1 MLASVIIEY
10 SVKSLNRVF
19 DYMIPE
25 ELVGILKVGH
35 KVIVPF
41 ASHEVEGFT
50 LKIHN
55 NFDKEVNYKSIIRIQ
70 DSDFYLNDELLKLG
84 DKMSNDLICTK
95 ISCYQAML
103 PKALKASIN
112 TNINIKYETKVSL
125 NKEVDLDEYISNH
138 KRATKEIEIINKLK
152 DGEILKSEINCPSL
166 KHLIE
171 NNIVIENKYEVNRE
185 VSFVK
190 EENRNI
196 NLTDE
201 QEHAI
206 KEILNS
212 KDDKYLIYGVTG
224 SGKTEVY
231 IELIKEMI
239 KKNKTSIVLVPEI
252 SLTPQIVSR
261 FKNVFSNTVAVLHSS
276 LSEGEKY
283 DEYRRISK
291 GEVSIVVGARSAI
304 FAPLN
309 NIGLIIID
317 ECQSAT
323 YKQENTP
330 KYNAID
336 IAFERGKYHN
346 AKVVLGSATPSLEQY
361 ARGKKGVFHL
371 INLRNRISG
380 SFPKIELVDM
390 NIEAKKHNYIISEKL
405 DIEINKSLSKNE
417 QIILLLNRR
426 GFSTFLSC
434 TNCGYV
440 YKCPNCDISL
450 IYHKSSNSYSCH
462 YCGYRVL
469 KSSTCPSCHEDAI
482 KDLGLGTEKLSEYIE
497 KKYNTKVLRMD
508 ADTTSTKNA
517 HQKIISEFSSG
528 KYNVLVG
535 TQMISKGLNFENAS
549 LVGIINSDATL
560 AMPDFRSSERTYEL
574 LSQTSGRV
582 GRFNLPGKVII
593 QTYNPNN
600 YVYQSVIENDF
611 DKFFNREMVIRKKLF
626 YPPYYYICN
635 ITTISTSFEDAGSG
649 ANKIK
654 KYLDNNLNDKY
665 IILGPSVSAIVK
677 LKNKYRFNI
686 MIKYKDASDLYRVLK
701 EINEMIIKNVNVD
714 ININI

>member
-10 SVKSLNRVF
+10 SAKSLNRVF
-19 DYMIPE
+19 DYIIPD
-25 ELVGILKVGH
+25 ELTDQLKVGH

-41 ASHEVEGFT
+41 ASREVEGFT

-55 NFDKEVNYKSIIRIQ
+55 NFDQNVDYKKIIKIQ

-84 DKMSNDLICTK
+84 DRMSSDLICTK

-112 TNINIKYETKVSL
+112 TNINKKYEIKVSL
-125 NKEVDLDEYISNH
+125 NKDVNIDEYISNH
-138 KRATKEIEIINKLK
+138 KRAHKEIEIISILRN
-152 DGEILKSEINCPSL
+152 GEILRSELTSPSL
-166 KHLIE
+166 RNLIK
-171 NNIVIENKYEVNRE
+171 NNVVIENKYEINRD
-185 VSFVK
+185 VSYIK

-196 NLTDE
+196 NLTSE
-201 QEHAI
+201 QEHAVN
-206 KEILNS
+206 EILKS
-212 KDDKYLIYGVTG
+212 KDSKYLIYGVTG

-231 IELIKEMI
+231 IELIKEMV
-239 KKNKTSIVLVPEI
+239 KNKKTSIVLVPEI

-261 FKNVFSNTVAVLHSS
+261 FKSVFNDTVAVLHSS

-304 FAPLN
+304 FAPLK

-317 ECQSAT
+317 ECQSNT
-323 YKQENTP
+323 YKQDNNP

-336 IAFERGKYHN
+336 VAFLRSEYHN
-346 AKVVLGSATPSLEQY
+346 SKVILGSATPSLEQY

-380 SFPKIELVDM
+380 TFPKIELVDM
-390 NIEAKKHNYIISEKL
+390 NNEVKKHNYIISSKL
-405 DIEINKSLSKNE
+405 DIEINKSLSKKE
-417 QIILLLNRR
+417 QVILLLNRR

-450 IYHKSSNSYSCH
+450 IYHKSSDTFSCH
-462 YCGYRVL
+462 YCGYRIK

-482 KDLGLGTEKLSEYIE
+482 KDLGLGTEKLSELIE

-517 HQKIISEFSSG
+517 HQKIINEFRSG

-549 LVGIINSDATL
+549 LVGIINCDASL

-574 LSQTSGRV
+574 LSQTAGRV

-593 QTYNPNN
+593 QTYNPTN

-611 DKFFNREMVIRKKLF
+611 DKFFNREMVIRKRLS

-635 ITTISTSFEDAGSG
+635 ITTISSTFEDASSS
-649 ANKIK
+649 ANKIR
-654 KYLDNNLNDKY
+654 KYLDSHLNDSY
-665 IILGPSVSAIVK
+665 LVLGPSVSAILK

-686 MIKYKDASDLYRVLK
+686 MIKYKDIGDLHKVLK
-701 EINEMIIKNVNVD
+701 EINEMIIKDVNID

>member
-10 SVKSLNRVF
+10 SAKSLNRVF
-19 DYMIPE
+19 DYIIPD
-25 ELVGILKVGH
+25 ELKDIIKVGH

-41 ASHEVEGFT
+41 ASKEVEGFT

-55 NFDKEVNYKSIIRIQ
+55 NIEKDVNYKSIIKIQ

-84 DKMSNDLICTK
+84 DYMSNDLLCTK

-112 TNINIKYETKVSL
+112 TNINKKYEIKVSL
-125 NKEVDLDEYISNH
+125 NKDIDIDEFISNH
-138 KRATKEIEIINKLK
+138 KRATKEIEIINMLRDK
-152 DGEILKSEINCPSL
+152 EVLKSEITSQSL
-166 KHLIE
+166 RNLIK
-171 NNIVIENKYEVNRE
+171 NNIVIENKYEIKRD
-185 VSFVK
+185 VSYEK
-190 EENRNI
+190 EKERNI
-196 NLTDE
+196 SLTDD
-201 QEHAI
+201 QKNAI
-206 KEILNS
+206 NEILKS

-239 KKNKTSIVLVPEI
+239 NKKKTSIVLVPEI

-261 FKNVFSNTVAVLHSS
+261 FKSVFKDCVAVLHSS

-283 DEYRRISK
+283 DEYRRISEGK
-291 GEVSIVVGARSAI
+291 VSIVVGARSAI

-317 ECQSAT
+317 ECQSST
-323 YKQENTP
+323 YKQDNNP

-336 IAFERGKYHN
+336 IAFKRGEYHN

-380 SFPKIELVDM
+380 VFPKIELVDM

-405 DIEINKSLSKNE
+405 DIEINKALSKNE
-417 QIILLLNRR
+417 QVILLLNRR

-450 IYHKSSNSYSCH
+450 IYHKTSDTYSCH
-462 YCGYRVL
+462 YCGYRIK
-469 KSSTCPSCHEDAI
+469 KSNTCPECHEDGI
-482 KDLGLGTEKLSEYIE
+482 KDLGLGTEKLSELIE

-517 HQKIISEFSSG
+517 HQKIISEFRSG

-549 LVGIINSDATL
+549 LVGVINSDASL

-574 LSQTSGRV
+574 LSQTAGRV

-593 QTYNPNN
+593 QTYNMNN

-611 DKFFNREMVIRKKLF
+611 DKFFNREMLIRKKLS

-635 ITTISTSFEDAGSG
+635 ITTISNDFNDAGSG
-649 ANKIK
+649 ANIIK
-654 KYLDNNLNDKY
+654 KYLDSHLSDKY
-665 IILGPSVSAIVK
+665 IVLGPSVSAIVK

-686 MIKYKDASDLYRVLK
+686 MIKYKDIDELHKVLID
-701 EINEMIIKNVNVD
+701 INEMIIKNVNID